1 MRGGRFRCCYKR
13 WGRTPPLPLMVWEGI
28 ITTTRGGESAVA
40 HGGEGAVAHGEGGRR
55 SPADVVERER
65 R

>member
-1 MRGGRFRCCYKR
+1 
-13 WGRTPPLPLMVWEGI
+13 MVWEGV

-55 SPADVVERER
+55 SLADVVERER